1 MEIRKLFQVLVAG
14 GAILAGVATGCGGS
28 GDGQTTTST
37 GGTGSNPD
45 GGMPDGGGGGT
56 PGW

>member
-14 GAILAGVATGCGGS
+14 GAILAGVSTGCAGLGNS
-28 GDGQTTTST
+28 QSSTTT
-37 GGTGSNPD
+37 GGAGSSPGGGAPD
-45 GGMPDGGGGGT
+45 GGGGT

>member
-14 GAILAGVATGCGGS
+14 GAILAGVTTGCAGAGQNTTNNGGS
-28 GDGQTTTST
+28 
-37 GGTGSNPD
+37 GSNPD
-45 GGMPDGGGGGT
+45 GGTPGGGT

>member
-14 GAILAGVATGCGGS
+14 GAILAGVTTGCAGTN
-28 GDGQTTTST
+28 QNTTTS
-37 GGTGSNPD
+37 GGGSNPD
-45 GGMPDGGGGGT
+45 GGTPDSGGGGT